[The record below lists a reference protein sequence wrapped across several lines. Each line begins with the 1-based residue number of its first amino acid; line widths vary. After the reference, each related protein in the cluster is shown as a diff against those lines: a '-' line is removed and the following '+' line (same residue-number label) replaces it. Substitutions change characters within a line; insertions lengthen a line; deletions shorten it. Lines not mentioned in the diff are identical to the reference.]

1 MKADRLIVRLL
12 IAILAIA
19 MLASCTPAAT
29 PAPTVAPQQP
39 TDAPKAAAP
48 TSVPVAAQPTVAPAA
63 PTSVPV
69 AAQPTVAP
77 AAPAASGT
85 LDKIQF
91 RLNWTYYGEHTGFIV
106 ARDMGFYKD
115 EGLNVEIM
123 EGSGSTTVLQLAA
136 NKTNPIAY
144 VDAATMIRGV
154 AAGMPVEAV
163 AVMLQ
168 QSPMAFIYRADAAKP
183 TKLSEI
189 KGSKIAITAGD
200 ASLAIFTAFMGKAGM
215 KVEDVH
221 MITVA
226 TAASKEQAV
235 LSGQADALLGYFMDQ
250 GPRMQLQSGVKMGW
264 TRLYDLNGTTTLS
277 SAIVVNTD
285 WLKDAKNQDI
295 LRRFLR
301 ASQRGWQWT
310 QDNPSQAADLFIKTA
325 TAFNTDIAMLE
336 IKGTMSIVR
345 SKAAEGKPLG
355 WSAASDWKDSQDL
368 LATYAGLSPVAP
380 DVNVY
385 FTNDY
390 LSEVPYLPKK

>member
-1 MKADRLIVRLL
+1 MKANGPIVQLL
-12 IAILAIA
+12 IALLTVA
-19 MLASCTPAAT
+19 MLAGCAPVAA
-29 PAPTVAPQQP
+29 PAPTAAPAAPQ
-39 TDAPKAAAP
+39 AAAP
-48 TSVPVAAQPTVAPAA
+48 TSAPAAEQPTVAPAA
-63 PTSVPV
+63 PDAS
-69 AAQPTVAP
+69 AP
-77 AAPAASGT
+77 
-85 LDKIQF
+85 LDKLQF

-115 EGLNVEIM
+115 EGLDVEIM
-123 EGSGSTTVLQLAA
+123 EGSGSTTVLQLVA
-136 NKTNPIAY
+136 NSSNPIAY

-154 AAGMPVEAV
+154 AAGMPVKAA

-168 QSPMAFIYRADAAKP
+168 QSPMSFIYRADAARP
-183 TKLSEI
+183 TKISEI

-200 ASLAIFTAFMGKAGM
+200 ASLAIFTAFMGKEGM
-215 KVEDVH
+215 KVDDVQ

-226 TAASKEQAV
+226 TAAAKEQAV
-235 LSGQADALLGYFMDQ
+235 LSGKADALLGYFMDQ

-285 WLKDAKNQDI
+285 WLKDTKNQDI

-301 ASQRGWQWT
+301 ASQRGWQYT
-310 QDNPSQAADLFIKTA
+310 QDNPSQAADMFIKTA
-325 TAFNTDIAMLE
+325 TAFNTEIAMLE
-336 IKGTMSIVR
+336 INGTMSIVR

-355 WSAASDWKDSQDL
+355 WSAQSDWQDSQDL
-368 LATYAGLSPVAP
+368 LATFANLSPVAP

-390 LSEVPYLPKK
+390 LSEPPYLPQ